1 VTTMTTQGV
10 LVEVEFI
17 SIPEWGRRVGISRN
31 AAYRAAR
38 LGSISGCI
46 QVGKRYI
53 VNWSAFVQRS
63 ASAGGRGEPEQPAH

>member
-1 VTTMTTQGV
+1 MPTDGT
-10 LVEVEFI
+10 LVQVEFI

-38 LGSISGCI
+38 LGVISGCI

-53 VNWSAFVQRS
+53 VNWPAFVERS
-63 ASAGGRGEPEQPAH
+63 ASAGGGGEAEQPPD